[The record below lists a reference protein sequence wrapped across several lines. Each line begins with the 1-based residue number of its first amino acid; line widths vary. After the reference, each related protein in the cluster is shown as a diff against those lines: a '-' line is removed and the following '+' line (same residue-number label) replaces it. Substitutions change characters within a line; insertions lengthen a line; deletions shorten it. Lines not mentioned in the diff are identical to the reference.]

1 MLTRALELLP
11 TPELSLQRHFVV
23 SADRKGLQ
31 RMGVLLG
38 LSPTDHLGE
47 AGGAALTI
55 SLLLCLCSGCNPHRG
70 REPQPPEVHLP
81 PQILAGL

>member
-55 SLLLCLCSGCNPHRG
+55 SLLA
-70 REPQPPEVHLP
+70 LP
-81 PQILAGL
+81 LFRLQSPSRT